1 MIDPQTFRDQWAGYK
16 QWVRFRREASLSAL
30 IGYFRRA
37 SKQFQDQYDQVITVM
52 KIFKPKH
59 NSSFENENVFSHHKE
74 VVTQKRNALGDQQV
88 ESLVKLSH
96 ESRRRYGD
104 ERYKTVDL
112 IPAVLPHKS
121 ILKKVHNQ
129 QAAERMKK
137 VRAKLKSVEQNVP
150 KK

>member
-1 MIDPQTFRDQWAGYK
+1 
-16 QWVRFRREASLSAL
+16 
-30 IGYFRRA
+30 
-37 SKQFQDQYDQVITVM
+37 M

-59 NSSFENENVFSHHKE
+59 NSSFEYENVFSHHKE

-88 ESLVKLSH
+88 GSLVKLSH

-104 ERYKTVDL
+104 ERYKTVDF